1 MSVSFEG
8 VGQVCATFLGSGL
21 TEGQVVKMTGQG
33 KVGPCGDGDD
43 FCGAAL
49 CCREDACT
57 VQVRGFVTVGYSGD
71 AAPGPGFTA
80 LCANGTGGVRAA
92 GESGGRAYLV
102 AATDAAAKT
111 ATILL

>member
-1 MSVSFEG
+1 MRVSFEG
-8 VGQVCATFLGSGL
+8 VGQVCATFLGGGL
-21 TEGQVVKMTGQG
+21 AEGQVVKLTGRGQA
-33 KVGPCGDGDD
+33 GPCGDGDD
-43 FCGAAL
+43 FFGAAL

-71 AAPGPGFTA
+71 AAPEVGFTA
-80 LCANGTGGVRAA
+80 LCADGAGGVRTA

-102 AATDAAAKT
+102 ADADPTAKT